1 MHVVDVCKQFNTIL
15 RSTCPNCRDVDIDRD
30 FLAGGFAIPS
40 IFISEALGLGRQAHF
55 KVRSMCNVVICHC
68 ECIAQTGCAGDCE
81 SNAVNNIAI
90 CTTVI
95 RGAIGECV
103 CVVM

>member
-1 MHVVDVCKQFNTIL
+1 MCPSCGDEVKHTKR

-30 FLAGGFAIPS
+30 FLAGGFSIPS

-55 KVRSMCNVVICHC
+55 KVRSVCNLVMSHC

-103 CVVM
+103 S